1 MNKGGPRGRDRDQP
15 RPGSIKAETQSQ
27 LNHRP
32 HQGAGHQQ
40 PHQNPVIA
48 VPAKAKKPRPPHC
61 HRCKVSGHTM
71 LECKADL
78 DCFVCNKKN
87 SHRAERCPVLK
98 LPKPTGNLFGF
109 GKTETGFLQIPD
121 FDFKFDT
128 PSPVP
133 TALVS
138 IGGGHLSADNVQGE
152 LARLVR
158 ADWKWEAIP
167 HEQNSY
173 LVTFPSAEE
182 LKRMD
187 DVEFRLKNHGVSL
200 SISDWK
206 SSTDVTPAYQLD
218 EVWVHITGVPH
229 KWRHY
234 LAFWALGC
242 VVGVTQEVDMLT
254 FRQKGII
261 RVRVALLSR
270 ADLPITTDL
279 LFGTMGYPV
288 TFALEEEGFEPAIP
302 LHDDPMDHDD
312 DGVGDKDDTNNGG
325 DDQIAKCP
333 KKSEAS
339 SSSQGQQ
346 PISDVSS
353 MQLALTPFGSVARP
367 EAIQANPTA
376 AVHGAVGVDVKP
388 LTGDSAR
395 AARPALSRDQVVRR
409 DKSPVLEAM
418 MDRVAN
424 VKQQPVQSAVLIAAS
439 ATTRG
444 AKRRVHTAAADVDQQ
459 SAQPAALVAASVAI
473 ESIKQPV
480 QAATTTVRVARH
492 QPSTEQLGA
501 VAAGNIQ
508 MLSRAAAPP
517 PEGAQ
522 HVQGAISADSKR
534 DQQPER
540 RWSRRSNKETAL
552 GVASADVDSLTKA
565 ISRKAE
571 KNLEIPATAQGTS
584 KSPSISSTTNL
595 CSMFN
600 QVGISLGTT
609 ATAFDLSVNNLRHMH
624 IDRSKVYPKK
634 HNSTLSKEDFSHDEM
649 DPFLTSDNE
658 GDDYDNALL
667 AHLVKDISEVDLDEV
682 DQSTE
687 LCDLFV
693 SSRKSKPLNKK
704 KGRKAKSVKS
714 KKSNKVS

>member
-1 MNKGGPRGRDRDQP
+1 
-15 RPGSIKAETQSQ
+15 
-27 LNHRP
+27 
-32 HQGAGHQQ
+32 
-40 PHQNPVIA
+40 
-48 VPAKAKKPRPPHC
+48 
-61 HRCKVSGHTM
+61 
-71 LECKADL
+71 
-78 DCFVCNKKN
+78 
-87 SHRAERCPVLK
+87 
-98 LPKPTGNLFGF
+98 
-109 GKTETGFLQIPD
+109 
-121 FDFKFDT
+121 
-128 PSPVP
+128 
-133 TALVS
+133 
-138 IGGGHLSADNVQGE
+138 
-152 LARLVR
+152 
-158 ADWKWEAIP
+158 
-167 HEQNSY
+167 
-173 LVTFPSAEE
+173 
-182 LKRMD
+182 
-187 DVEFRLKNHGVSL
+187 
-200 SISDWK
+200 
-206 SSTDVTPAYQLD
+206 
-218 EVWVHITGVPH
+218 
-229 KWRHY
+229 
-234 LAFWALGC
+234 
-242 VVGVTQEVDMLT
+242 
-254 FRQKGII
+254 
-261 RVRVALLSR
+261 
-270 ADLPITTDL
+270 
-279 LFGTMGYPV
+279 MGYPV

-346 PISDVSS
+346 PISNVSS
-353 MQLALTPFGSVARP
+353 MQLALTPFGSCRPPPSKLSVVDRKSDSINFGTAGSVARP

-376 AVHGAVGVDVKP
+376 AVHGAVGVDTLTSKGAVKP
-388 LTGDSAR
+388 LTGDSAG

-459 SAQPAALVAASVAI
+459 SAQSAALVAASVAI

-534 DQQPER
+534 DQQLER

-658 GDDYDNALL
+658 GDDYDNGLL